1 MLRSY
6 KVKLDLNSEQI
17 SLFNNYFGCYRL
29 VYNQLLSYRRAYYGT
44 HGIGLT
50 SVEISSWIQ
59 PTLLKD
65 PKYFF
70 LKDKNTNILKIARYN
85 QDIAFKNF
93 YDKKS
98 GYPNFKSKYKNRD
111 SLLFSKTLTIG
122 RKNLLDGKLNLTK
135 DIKGLK
141 FQTSDKY
148 RQILIAHRLDIQSI
162 TISKNPSGDFHASI
176 LIKSEYQP
184 TKIYD
189 KPLNSAIGIDLGLK
203 DLMVMSTGDI
213 IPNPYISK
221 KYRKILAKLQR
232 RLSRKVKGSRNRN
245 KARIKLAKCHQKIK
259 NIKDDLSNK
268 LTTKIINENQVIILE
283 DLNIQGMIKN
293 HKLARAIQDI
303 SWGDFMVKLAYK
315 AIRANRTLIKVDRF
329 YPSTKT
335 CSCCGSKQAMKLSDR
350 TFNCINVN
358 CGLSI
363 DRDLNAS
370 LNILKEGLRIL
381 IEQIKTGKWFPEE
394 SVEISRIHNNL
405 EIDNMWRIE
414 KPVMEKKQKLHSIGL
429 TTKS

>member
-6 KVKLDLNSEQI
+6 KVKLDINLEQI

-29 VYNQLLSYRRAYYGT
+29 VYNQLLSYRTAYYGT
-44 HGIGLT
+44 HGVALT

-59 PTLLKD
+59 HSLLKD

-70 LKDKNTNILKIARYN
+70 LEGRNTNILKKARDN

-93 YDKKS
+93 FDKKS

-111 SLLFSKTLTIG
+111 SLVFNKNLTIG
-122 RKNLLDGKLNLTK
+122 KKNLIDGKLNLTK

-141 FQTSDKY
+141 FNASDKY
-148 RQILIAHRLDIQSI
+148 RQIIIAHKADIQSI
-162 TISKNPSGDFHASI
+162 TISKNPAGEFHASI
-176 LIKSEYQP
+176 LIKSENQP
-184 TKIYD
+184 NKIYQNPIN
-189 KPLNSAIGIDLGLK
+189 KAICIDLGLK
-203 DLMVMSTGDI
+203 DLMVMSTGET
-213 IPNPYISK
+213 IPNPNISK

-232 RLSRKVKGSRNRN
+232 RLSRKVKGSKNRN

-259 NIKDDLSNK
+259 NIKDDFSNK

-315 AIRANRTLIKVDRF
+315 ADRANRTIIKVDRF

-335 CSCCGSKQAMKLSDR
+335 CSCCGSKQPMKLSDR
-350 TFNCINVN
+350 VFNCIS
-358 CGLSI
+358 CGISI
-363 DRDLNAS
+363 DRDYNAS
-370 LNILKEGLRIL
+370 LNILKEGLKIL
-381 IEQIKTGKWFPEE
+381 LELIKTGKGFPGE
-394 SVEISRIHNNL
+394 SVEISQIHSNL
-405 EIDNMWRIE
+405 EIEDMWRIE
-414 KPVMEKKQKLHSIGL
+414 KLDNSKKQKLLSYGL
-429 TTKS
+429 TTLS